1 MNMSKTEQHPLEH
14 LDAAR
19 SYVERLEARTSG
31 GSVAVWREA
40 VEACTGG
47 LPSWAARKYR
57 VRVKA

>member
-1 MNMSKTEQHPLEH
+1 MSKTEQHPLERS
-14 LDAAR
+14 DAAR
-19 SYVERLEARTSG
+19 FYFERLEARTSG

-57 VRVKA
+57 ARVKA